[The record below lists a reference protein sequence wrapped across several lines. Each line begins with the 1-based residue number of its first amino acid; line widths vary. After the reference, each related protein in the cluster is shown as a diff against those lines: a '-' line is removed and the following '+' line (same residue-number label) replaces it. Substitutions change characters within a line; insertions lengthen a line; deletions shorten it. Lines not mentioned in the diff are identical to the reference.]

1 MPPHNPQSDQVTE
14 FDPDLYRGT
23 ARDYDRF
30 RVACPDVMIDGLLD
44 AAGPSGHGRLLDLAC
59 GTGQIT
65 FALAERFAEVWAVDQ
80 EPGMIELVRA
90 KAQAIPDTHVHA
102 VAFRAEDLVA
112 PANAFELVAIGN
124 AFHRL
129 RREAVAANSF
139 RWLEPNRWIAL
150 LWSTGPWTGDTGW
163 QVAMAAVVER
173 WKTRLGAQA
182 RAPAGWEEPR
192 RRRPDTDVLASAG
205 FRDVRSAR
213 FPTIHDWTADELIG
227 FVYST
232 SVLPRAV
239 LGDQASDFE
248 RDIRRELGDRSVL
261 RETIDFACEVARR
274 PA

>member
-80 EPGMIELVRA
+80 EPDMIELVRA

-150 LWSTGPWTGDTGW
+150 LWSTAPWTGDAGW

-182 RAPAGWEEPR
+182 RVPAGWGG
-192 RRRPDTDVLASAG
+192 ASPVAARHGRAG
-205 FRDVRSAR
+205 
-213 FPTIHDWTADELIG
+213 IG
-227 FVYST
+227 R
-232 SVLPRAV
+232 LPRCPVGALSHDPRLDGRRAHRVRV
-239 LGDQASDFE
+239 LDVGPAS
-248 RDIRRELGDRSVL
+248 RR
-261 RETIDFACEVARR
+261 ARR
-274 PA
+274 PGLGLRARHPPRARRPQRPS